1 MFSKLFLFASL
12 ILGAP
17 LVQAAEAVPTS
28 ADPVLEKRVM
38 ALSEHLRCLVCQNQ
52 TIADSNAELAV
63 DLRNQVREKLKA
75 GQSEDEIIKYMVAR
89 YGDFVL
95 FRPLVKS
102 STWLLWFGPLI
113 MLAAGG
119 WVLMSS
125 LRKRR
130 KLQQEAHV
138 LSAEEHTRV
147 ASLLSEKNEKDV
159 S

>member
-1 MFSKLFLFASL
+1 
-12 ILGAP
+12 
-17 LVQAAEAVPTS
+17 
-28 ADPVLEKRVM
+28 
-38 ALSEHLRCLVCQNQ
+38 
-52 TIADSNAELAV
+52 
-63 DLRNQVREKLKA
+63 
-75 GQSEDEIIKYMVAR
+75 MVAR

-147 ASLLSEKNEKDV
+147 TSLLSEKNEKDV